1 MENSTSFMSNE
12 TQECNHN
19 EAILLLGKKED
30 IQIMCV
36 IKSQNSVVDTAQ
48 LSDKHNFFLH
58 NSFTV
63 VNCIIC
69 PIGIICNLLSIVVLV
84 QKSLRN
90 VFHDL
95 LLSLAFYDLL
105 YLALRLCFV
114 VAEHMKH
121 G

>member
-1 MENSTSFMSNE
+1 MENSTSSMSNE

-19 EAILLLGKKED
+19 EEILLLGEWED

-36 IKSQNSVVDTAQ
+36 KKSQNSVVDTAQ
-48 LSDKHNFFLH
+48 FSDITVFLH

-105 YLALRLCFV
+105 YLALRLCLV